1 MENGTS
7 HGNANETDKSNSTS
21 KQLMETKPINESPFT
36 AVRLENDW
44 FLTMGKY
51 RLTEKL
57 QSEEECLEAARDAS
71 WHRLMQV
78 IKIMIEEN
86 DRTIERKINEAINE
100 FTKME
105 IEKTETD
112 ENQLNLNLNKI

>member
-78 IKIMIEEN
+78 IQIMIEEN

-100 FTKME
+100 FAKME